1 MLETTVG
8 RYTVSYCRIVREPLA
23 RVGEINSLWLHDSSL
38 DFQRATCIVSIKKY
52 VKTEALTSKLVSA
65 LPSLY
70 YVLLSKIAVIFR
82 DDFCNP
88 ESLLF
93 MKGTCT
99 VLSTQPLTEIS
110 TVDISFGG
118 GAFLC

>member
-1 MLETTVG
+1 MLEKTVG

-38 DFQRATCIVSIKKY
+38 DFQRATCIDSIKKY
-52 VKTEALTSKLVSA
+52 VKAEALTSKLVSA

-99 VLSTQPLTEIS
+99 VISTLPLTEMSTGGIS
-110 TVDISFGG
+110 LGG
-118 GAFLC
+118 GEAHF